1 MRTWTAGG
9 GGGRW
14 GGGGGW
20 ETEKKSRG
28 NKILKSVRV
37 TCVGAEIE
45 ASPGVCRRNKRWK
58 SNKTGGETTD
68 EQRRRCEEGGGELS

>member
-1 MRTWTAGG
+1 MRTWTAG

-37 TCVGAEIE
+37 TCVGAEIK

-68 EQRRRCEEGGGELS
+68 EQRRRCEGGGGELS

>member
-1 MRTWTAGG
+1 MRTWTAG

-37 TCVGAEIE
+37 TCVGAEI
-45 ASPGVCRRNKRWK
+45 SRCLQK
-58 SNKTGGETTD
+58 
-68 EQRRRCEEGGGELS
+68 EQEMEK